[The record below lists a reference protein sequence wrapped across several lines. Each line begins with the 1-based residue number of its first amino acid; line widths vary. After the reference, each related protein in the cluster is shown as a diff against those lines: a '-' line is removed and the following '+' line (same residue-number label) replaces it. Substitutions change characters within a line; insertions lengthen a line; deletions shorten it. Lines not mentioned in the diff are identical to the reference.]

1 MRDEYTLISP
11 LCSSSDLFLCRSNA
25 HREKIKECTMHFQLL
40 AASLLA
46 VNVLS
51 QSVCTSTVDIG
62 FSPTVVQAIATS
74 KAKSNWE
81 WGTNAQALLEL
92 YDPDVSVNAFPGG
105 KIPKKKTT
113 ATIRKEQ
120 DRDVRE
126 HLDSKRR

>member
-1 MRDEYTLISP
+1 
-11 LCSSSDLFLCRSNA
+11 
-25 HREKIKECTMHFQLL
+25 MHSQLL

-46 VNVLS
+46 ANVLS

-92 YDPDVSVNAFPGG
+92 YDPDISVYSDNAFPGG
-105 KIPKKKTT
+105 KIPNKKTA
-113 ATIRKEQ
+113 ATIYAKSKIVTSGNTLTAKGGKTSVPRKFEQ
-120 DRDVRE
+120 
-126 HLDSKRR
+126 SP